1 MSEVSSLYHSLVVTD
16 VDLHLLHS
24 APSRMSDPAT
34 DSLLSSANS
43 SLQDL
48 GVVPQTIFFSIRP
61 QSEVLNVARTRL
73 STQSPSEFA
82 GAGFLGR
89 RSSSNAGHGGDIP
102 RSPNS
107 PGERP
112 GAGRSVSGGQ
122 LTDDLRRRLALGGAG
137 GSNASLASL
146 QHDGLTVPNEAGSP
160 GRKGGL
166 GSPISLNAG
175 GGGGEQHLHLKR
187 TVSQTDTEISD
198 ITASTSTSTFSNPT
212 TTATSQRPP
221 ARSRVRLSGVEV
233 AKVSPAV
240 AEDSTNAMGL
250 FDVDARYRE
259 GSEAE
264 VASAAGTELNSIAGT
279 GTGTG
284 MLGRSAAR
292 KVVLP
297 QRFVSTYG
305 EFAIV
310 HSQRPPVIDA

>member
-1 MSEVSSLYHSLVVTD
+1 
-16 VDLHLLHS
+16 
-24 APSRMSDPAT
+24 MSDPAT

-73 STQSPSEFA
+73 STQSPSDFA

-107 PGERP
+107 PVERP
-112 GAGRSVSGGQ
+112 GPGRSVSGGQ

-146 QHDGLTVPNEAGSP
+146 QHDGLTVPNEVGSP
-160 GRKGGL
+160 GRKTGL
-166 GSPISLNAG
+166 GAPISLAG
-175 GGGGEQHLHLKR
+175 GGEHLHLKR

-198 ITASTSTSTFSNPT
+198 ITASTSTSTFSNPAT
-212 TTATSQRPP
+212 TTTTLPGQRPP

-292 KVVLP
+292 KVILP

-305 EFAIV
+305 ESF
-310 HSQRPPVIDA
+310 